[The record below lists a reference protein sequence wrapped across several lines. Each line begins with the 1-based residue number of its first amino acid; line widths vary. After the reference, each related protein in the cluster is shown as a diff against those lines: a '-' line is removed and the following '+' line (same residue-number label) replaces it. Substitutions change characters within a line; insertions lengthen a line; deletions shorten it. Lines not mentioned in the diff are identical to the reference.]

1 MKKYKVR
8 DFFGIPSIF
17 LAILTLVI
25 SATILFIPL
34 YQFTLIIHDIP
45 QQVGMPFETIMD
57 NYYVLIEYLHSPF
70 ISELNFPDFSSSES
84 GLFHF
89 YEVKRLFFLNYGVL
103 FGSGIGSIVYLRK
116 LFKNNRFYVLTKPF
130 QIAKWV
136 PLILLIFLAVSF
148 DTMFVIFHQLLF
160 NNNAW
165 VFNPQMDPIINVLPQ
180 QFFMYCFIFAF
191 ILLQGLLVFGSKY
204 SKKMVFK

>member
-8 DFFGIPSIF
+8 DLFGIPSIF
-17 LAILTLVI
+17 FSILTLVI

-34 YQFTLIIHDIP
+34 YQFTLIIHNIP
-45 QQVGMPFETIMD
+45 QQVDMSFEMIMD

-70 ISELNFPDFSSSES
+70 VSELNFPDFASSES

-89 YEVKRLFFLNYGVL
+89 YEVKRLFYLNYGVL
-103 FGSGIGSIVYLRK
+103 FVSGVGSIVYLRK
-116 LFKNNRFYVLTKPF
+116 LFKNNRLYILVKPF

-136 PLILLIFLAVSF
+136 PLILLVLLVINF

-160 NNNAW
+160 NNDAW
-165 VFNPQMDPIINVLPQ
+165 VFNPQSDPIINVLPQ

-191 ILLQGLLVFGSKY
+191 ALLQGLLIFGSRY
-204 SKKMVFK
+204 SKKRAFK

>member
-103 FGSGIGSIVYLRK
+103 FVSGTGSIVYLRK

-165 VFNPQMDPIINVLPQ
+165 VFNPQMNPIINVLPQ

-204 SKKMVFK
+204 SKKMAFK

>member
-103 FGSGIGSIVYLRK
+103 FVSGTGSIVYLRK

-204 SKKMVFK
+204 SKKMAFK